1 VLRYHISGITPAD
14 AAPQRMLIYGKIAA
28 DGRGALAGPVID
40 ALHEHILDQ
49 DGGYQFN
56 IPRSFGFH
64 PDLQLALFEAIPGV
78 PQVAQLLKARL
89 KGQATAPTSQQSL
102 EELIDVCARIAA
114 ALHTSGIVLGRRRAL
129 DDELASLRQGFA
141 IVQHISPELG
151 AQFIAWLEQ
160 AQACAS
166 ASKSSPLCFSHGD
179 FSYTQLIFE
188 GGQSGLV
195 DFDTVC
201 QAEPALD
208 LGQFLAY
215 VRMAARKGQKSG
227 TSAPSELAE
236 QICAQFLQT
245 YLAAIGDPA
254 DEQQLRLRVP
264 VYELI
269 SLLRLALHSW
279 QKLKGTRLEYVLS
292 IIEERVSCLP
302 QPSY

>member
-1 VLRYHISGITPAD
+1 
-14 AAPQRMLIYGKIAA
+14 M
-28 DGRGALAGPVID
+28 
-40 ALHEHILDQ
+40 
-49 DGGYQFN
+49 
-56 IPRSFGFH
+56 
-64 PDLQLALFEAIPGV
+64 

-89 KGQATAPTSQQSL
+89 KGQATAPTNQQSL

-114 ALHTSGIVLGRRRAL
+114 ALHSSGIALGRRRAL
-129 DDELASLRQGFA
+129 EDELSGLRQGFA
-141 IVQHISPELG
+141 IVQHISPQLG
-151 AQFIAWLEQ
+151 AQFFAWLEQ
-160 AQACAS
+160 AQACAGV
-166 ASKSSPLCFSHGD
+166 SKPLPLCFSHGD

-227 TSAPSELAE
+227 TAVPSELAD
-236 QICAQFLQT
+236 QICEQFLQT
-245 YLAAIGDPA
+245 YLAATGDQV
-254 DEQQLRLRVP
+254 DEEQLRLRVP

-279 QKLKGTRLEYVLS
+279 QKLKGSRLEYVLS

-302 QPSY
+302 QQSY